1 MSVFITVG
9 TTEFDAL
16 IEVCDNNRESFVEQL
31 IRLGI
36 RKITLQIGRGL
47 KEPKQL
53 EECCSMHEVEFHCF
67 RFKDNLDQEMDEAD
81 LIISHCGAGS
91 ILEAVSRKKTLL
103 VIINESLQ
111 DNHQNELSRAIVAGG
126 YAVSATPEK
135 LLSSLTTLHLQEQWS
150 KRRVNDFKTFPIHD
164 SKLFPKIVESLF
176 DFI

>member
-16 IEVCDNNRESFVEQL
+16 IEVCDSNRDSFVEQL

-36 RKITLQIGRGL
+36 KKITLQIGRGL

-53 EECCSMHEVEFHCF
+53 EECCSMHQIEFHCF
-67 RFKDNLDQEMDEAD
+67 RFKANLDQEMDDAD
-81 LIISHCGAGS
+81 IIISHCGAGS

-111 DNHQNELSRAIVAGG
+111 DNHQIELSRAIVAGG
-126 YAVSATPEK
+126 YAISATPEK
-135 LLSSLTTLHLQEQWS
+135 LLSSLTTLQQQEQWS
-150 KRRVNDFKTFPIHD
+150 QRRLDDFKTFPIHD
-164 SKLFPKIVESLF
+164 SNLFPKIVESLF